1 MLKLLVIVAST
12 RPGRVGLPVSNWFV
26 ERARKHGAFITELA
40 DLKEVNLPMFD
51 EPRHP
56 RLGHYEHAHTK
67 AWSSTVKAAD
77 ALVFVTPE
85 YNYATPPALVNAID
99 YLSQEWNYKPAAFVS
114 YGGAAGGVRSV
125 QMTKLML
132 TTLKMMPLF
141 ESVAIPFVAKH
152 VGADGSFSSIEAFD
166 NAAKLMLDE
175 LHRWATALKTM
186 RDEPA

>member
-1 MLKLLVIVAST
+1 MPHLQVVICST
-12 RPGRVGLPVSNWFV
+12 RPNRIGEPIAQWFMTH
-26 ERARKHGAFITELA
+26 ATAHGGFTCELI
-40 DLKEVNLPMFD
+40 DLKAVNLPPMD
-51 EPRHP
+51 EPEHP
-56 RLGHYEHAHTK
+56 MKRQYQHAHTK

-152 VGADGSFSSIEAFD
+152 VTDGKFASTEAFD

-175 LHRWATALKTM
+175 LHRWATALKTL
-186 RDEPA
+186 RE